1 MRFAPP
7 GDGER
12 TLVIAQGVEMG
23 RPSRIAL
30 SLAVER
36 GALSAATIGGSAVLV
51 AEGTIDL

>member
-1 MRFAPP
+1 M
-7 GDGER
+7 
-12 TLVIAQGVEMG
+12 TIAQGVEMG

-30 SLAVER
+30 SLDVEN